1 MMLTFSAPQNKWVGL
16 LCRVGGAI
24 GDKWAGLLCRVG
36 GTIGISGQGCFVEWV
51 GPLGESGWLTLT
63 LPFWKVGWTS
73 LGKWMGP
80 FLRGYRLILS
90 HIKCH
95 GCSTWRDEEVTN
107 E

>member
-1 MMLTFSAPQNKWVGL
+1 MMLTFSAPQNRWVGL
-16 LCRVGGAI
+16 LCRVGGA
-24 GDKWAGLLCRVG
+24 
-36 GTIGISGQGCFVEWV
+36 
-51 GPLGESGWLTLT
+51 LGESGWLTLT